1 MDKLDL
7 IALIVTILAVTCF
20 SVVFTLLFGAYTKIT
35 VEQYNAGRF
44 DVDII
49 DEFAKADSE
58 KKIRRKQII
67 SSIKRVVGSV
77 VFAIIAIFL
86 IIGIVNRIS
95 GNATAI
101 GNKMLMVVASG
112 SMEKKHEDNK
122 YLEENNL
129 NDQFPTYSVIVLQKV
144 KNADELKKYDV
155 IAYRN
160 KEGIIIIHRIVSVN
174 PDGTYTT
181 KGDANNGVDEMRPSF
196 DDVVGKYSGK
206 YLPTIGVFIVFFQS
220 YSGIATVLAVIYCMI
235 MFDNRIGVISEARQ
249 KRKDI
254 LIELLS
260 ADAEEISDNVDV
272 RTEYFEK
279 LYLDKFIYH
288 FDDNGFISKEVADEI
303 VKYNPPPS
311 EHADNETE

>member
-7 IALIVTILAVTCF
+7 IALIITILAVTCF

-95 GNATAI
+95 GNATAV

-155 IAYRN
+155 LL
-160 KEGIIIIHRIVSVN
+160 IV
-174 PDGTYTT
+174 T
-181 KGDANNGVDEMRPSF
+181 KRA
-196 DDVVGKYSGK
+196 
-206 YLPTIGVFIVFFQS
+206 
-220 YSGIATVLAVIYCMI
+220 
-235 MFDNRIGVISEARQ
+235 
-249 KRKDI
+249 
-254 LIELLS
+254 
-260 ADAEEISDNVDV
+260 
-272 RTEYFEK
+272 
-279 LYLDKFIYH
+279 
-288 FDDNGFISKEVADEI
+288 
-303 VKYNPPPS
+303 
-311 EHADNETE
+311 